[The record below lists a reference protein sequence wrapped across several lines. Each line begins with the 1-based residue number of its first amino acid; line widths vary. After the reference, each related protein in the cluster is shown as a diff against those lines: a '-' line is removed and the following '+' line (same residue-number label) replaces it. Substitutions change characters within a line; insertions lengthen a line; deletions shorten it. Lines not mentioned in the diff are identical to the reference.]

1 MRTLLAIIA
10 ALLFIAAG
18 FLAALALIAWTS

>member
-1 MRTLLAIIA
+1 MRILLAIIA

>member
-1 MRTLLAIIA
+1 MRILLAIIA

-18 FLAALALIAWTS
+18 FLAALALIAWSG